1 MDILGILF
9 DQKKSTNYL
18 STETMSFDFNVV
30 DSVVHEF
37 KSDITTN
44 PVEDG
49 IDVTDNIRIMPYKVS
64 MSGMISNNH
73 IDETIYS
80 NVSSFI
86 TGKKKTKLPLA
97 DYFDALLMIFE
108 EKNVVT
114 VYTKE
119 KVYKD
124 MAIESIDV
132 PKDRSTGDAL
142 FFKIS
147 FVQIRKV
154 STQSVKV
161 PDGISRKLDKK
172 ATVALQKK
180 ADPTK
185 NAGAKPTV
193 DATKNTTL
201 GKNILKNGLDLLK
214 SGASGAGNLIGGL

>member
-9 DQKKSTNYL
+9 DQKKSTNRFVSDIL
-18 STETMSFDFNVV
+18 SFDFHVV
-30 DSVVHEF
+30 DSVTHEF
-37 KSDITTN
+37 KSDITSN

-49 IDVTDNIRIMPYKVS
+49 VDVTDNIRIMPYKVS
-64 MSGMISNNH
+64 MSGMVSNNH
-73 IDETIYS
+73 IDTSILTQAK
-80 NVSSFI
+80 NLLGGVQI
-86 TGKKKTKLPLA
+86 GKTPN
-97 DYFDALLMIFE
+97 DYFDILLMIFE
-108 EKNVVT
+108 SKKEIT

-119 KVYKD
+119 KVYTD
-124 MAIESIDV
+124 MAIESINV
-132 PKDRSTGDAL
+132 PRDRSTGDSL
-142 FFKIS
+142 RFSID

-172 ATVALQKK
+172 ATAALQKK

-214 SGASGAGNLIGGL
+214 SGASGAGNFIGGL

>member
-9 DQKKSTNYL
+9 DQKKSTNRFVSDIL
-18 STETMSFDFNVV
+18 SFDFHVV
-30 DSVVHEF
+30 DSVTHEF
-37 KSDITTN
+37 KSDITSN

-49 IDVTDNIRIMPYKVS
+49 VDVTDNIRIMPYKVS
-64 MSGMISNNH
+64 MSGMVSNNH
-73 IDETIYS
+73 IETSILTQAE
-80 NVSSFI
+80 NLLGGVQI
-86 TGKKKTKLPLA
+86 GKTPN
-97 DYFDALLMIFE
+97 DYFDILLMIFE
-108 EKNVVT
+108 SKKEIT

-119 KVYKD
+119 KVYTE
-124 MAIESIDV
+124 MAIEAITV
-132 PKDRSTGDAL
+132 PRDRSTGDSL
-142 FFKIS
+142 RFSID

-172 ATVALQKK
+172 ATAALQKK

-214 SGASGAGNLIGGL
+214 SGASGAGNFIGGL